1 MLCAAGSYAGF
12 LNVIFVLFNSTWK
25 DDIIMKKYNKPE
37 FFVTYLTNFDVITV
51 SDIYIEDPDWF
62 N

>member
-1 MLCAAGSYAGF
+1 
-12 LNVIFVLFNSTWK
+12 
-25 DDIIMKKYNKPE
+25 MKKYNKPE
-37 FFVTYLTNFDVITV
+37 FFVTYLTNLDVITI